1 MGSGLRK
8 ALRIGGWSF
17 GGLLLLVV
25 LFVGLLAFPGFMFAH
40 QLEYRNITVHSDEQL
55 RGSIEPILAGME
67 AQLSASEISD
77 PALQFDVFLG
87 HDNAAF
93 RLLDRLRWAIV
104 TRVAGIGPSPN
115 YATGWPPYFNHVVIL
130 DAPDPEHDALL
141 RQGWRA
147 RLNMTHIL
155 THEAGHTQVF
165 NKLGL
170 RACMALPMW
179 KAEGY
184 PEYIASHALR
194 AAPGYSLRSSVTR
207 VLTANLAGFRDEQG
221 NFRSLHQGQLGASF
235 LKDENGDDWHTSYYL
250 ARVLVEYSLHVKGM
264 TFEQLIDPAVRDT
277 DVMREM
283 LGDYAAGRL

>member
-1 MGSGLRK
+1 MGQRLGKILK
-8 ALRIGGWSF
+8 ITGWSF
-17 GGLLLLVV
+17 GGLLALVAA
-25 LFVGLLAFPGFMFAH
+25 FVGLLAFPGFIFAH

-55 RGSIEPILAGME
+55 RGRIEPILAGMD

-77 PALQFDVFLG
+77 PSLQFDLFLG

-93 RLLDRLRWAIV
+93 RVLDRARWAIV

-141 RQGWRA
+141 RQGWRS

-155 THEAGHTQVF
+155 THEAGHSQVF

-170 RACMALPMW
+170 KATMALPMW

-184 PEYIASHALR
+184 PEYIASHTLR
-194 AAPGYSLRSSVTR
+194 TAPGYSLRSSVTR
-207 VLTANLAGFRDEQG
+207 VLTANLAGFRDEHG
-221 NFRSLHQGQLGASF
+221 NLQSPRYEHLGRSY

-250 ARVLVEYSLHVKGM
+250 ARVLVEYSLDVKGLN
-264 TFEQLIDPAVRDT
+264 FEQLADPALRDT
-277 DVMREM
+277 AVMRE
-283 LGDYAAGRL
+283 LLADYAAGKL